1 VNDEM
6 ESKAF
11 VIRRSV
17 EGAERWLR
25 SDKLRL
31 MGHWIDLLHFTT
43 SSIYCA
49 VSICCNQQPTRP

>member
-1 VNDEM
+1 VNDKM
-6 ESKAF
+6 ESKVF

-31 MGHWIDLLHFTT
+31 MGH
-43 SSIYCA
+43 
-49 VSICCNQQPTRP
+49 